1 MVQLRFFDLKA
12 RKTFMTDKFTI
23 VTRSGRRF
31 AVAIAPSG
39 VRSFRIIGKDFRR

>member
-1 MVQLRFFDLKA
+1 MVALKFFDLKA
-12 RKTFMTDKFTI
+12 RKVFMTDKFTI

-39 VRSFRIIGKDFRR
+39 IKSFRIIGKDFRR